1 MIPIGLSTLPVQRR
15 TDIVLTESVI
25 ANRYKRYG
33 DFITVD
39 SRYLDI
45 AFLE

>member
-1 MIPIGLSTLPVQRR
+1 MIPIGLSTPPVQRR

-33 DFITVD
+33 DFIILN
-39 SRYLDI
+39 RCYKLG
-45 AFLE
+45 LK